1 LRNIFFNAVNFHGY
15 VLSKKGNRSKIEL
28 LEKLKGAKGLSKRRK
43 NILGGNFNFVEN
55 DRDRKLGG
63 EEQIRKEKMIKE
75 TFLSYSGDFKLFVR
89 MDMLCVRII
98 LVLSRRHLLLR
109 IRRNMMRLGSVRRNS
124 GGERSLHISGLASIM
139 MT

>member
-1 LRNIFFNAVNFHGY
+1 MKMFCFRVSNTLFNAVNFHGY
-15 VLSKKGNRSKIEL
+15 IASKKGNRSKIEL

-55 DRDRKLGG
+55 ELDRKLGG

-89 MDMLCVRII
+89 INIFVFVRRI
-98 LVLSRRHLLLR
+98 LSSRRHLVLR
-109 IRRNMMRLGSVRRNS
+109 IRRYMRS
-124 GGERSLHISGLASIM
+124 
-139 MT
+139 

>member
-1 LRNIFFNAVNFHGY
+1 MSNTFFNAVNFHGY
-15 VLSKKGNRSKIEL
+15 VSSKKGNRSKIEL

-55 DRDRKLGG
+55 DLDRKPGR

-89 MDMLCVRII
+89 ITIFVCENI
-98 LVLSRRHLLLR
+98 LDTSRRHLVLR
-109 IRRNMMRLGSVRRNS
+109 IRRNM
-124 GGERSLHISGLASIM
+124 RS
-139 MT
+139 